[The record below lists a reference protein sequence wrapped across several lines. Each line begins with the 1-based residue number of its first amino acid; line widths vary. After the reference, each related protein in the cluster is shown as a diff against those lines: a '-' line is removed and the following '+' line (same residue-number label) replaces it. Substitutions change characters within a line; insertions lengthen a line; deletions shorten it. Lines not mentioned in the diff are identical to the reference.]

1 MKKYYS
7 IAFLL
12 FSMLF
17 FAQQTISFESDEGF
31 TTGNINGQGAWI
43 STPTGGMPQ
52 NVELQTIS
60 SEKSSHGSVSLKIV
74 REPVY
79 GTQSEPIIGG
89 FYNLQYQL
97 SSTGFSVSFDISISQ
112 LNGSD
117 FGFQAVNSISDQCI
131 ARVDFEKTG
140 VLKILNTI
148 SGVQN
153 MVSTSGNWS
162 SNNWYRFKA
171 VGTAAG
177 ISYYLNGILIY
188 TGSAVPQLTIDQ
200 LRFVH
205 NNTSGTAYI
214 DNILVDSGFLMAV
227 KDAETGNKVIT
238 LYPNPVIDF
247 IKVTTTDII
256 EKIEI
261 YDAAGMKMDVRV
273 NKGTVDVRSFVSGVY
288 FMKIKLGKRI
298 ITEKFIK
305 R

>member
-12 FSMLF
+12 FSVLF

-31 TTGNINGQGAWI
+31 ITGNINGQVAWI

-89 FYNLQYQL
+89 FYNLQDQL
-97 SSTGFSVSFDISISQ
+97 SSTGYSVSFDISISQ

-117 FGFQAVNSISDQCI
+117 FGFQAVNSISGQCI

-188 TGSAVPQLTIDQ
+188 TGPAVPQLTIDQ

-227 KDAETGNKVIT
+227 KDAETGNKVT

-288 FMKIKLGKRI
+288 FMKIKSGKRI

>member
-7 IAFLL
+7 IAFLM

-52 NVELQTIS
+52 NVELQTIT

-89 FYNLQYQL
+89 FYNLQDQL

-112 LNGSD
+112 FNGSD
-117 FGFQAVNSISDQCI
+117 FGFQAVNSISEQCI

-148 SGVQN
+148 SGAQN

-227 KDAETGNKVIT
+227 KDAETGNKVT

-273 NKGTVDVRSFVSGVY
+273 NKGTVDVRNFVSGVY
-288 FMKIKLGKRI
+288 FMKIKSGKRI